1 LRVPHE
7 QVAGLISAY
16 RRARP
21 LDTQGDIYIQI
32 FGDHRYHRSVTR
44 AAELQISHDG
54 APVYMYLLKWK
65 SPALNG
71 ILRTPHTL
79 CLAFAFGNIDR
90 ATGITGT
97 GAERYPLQEEM
108 AGAWLAF
115 ASSGNPN
122 HRGLTTWHPYART
135 ARATMVFDTE
145 THLVNDPLQEERV
158 AFESYPRYE
167 PAIGEAEGNW

>member
-1 LRVPHE
+1 
-7 QVAGLISAY
+7 
-16 RRARP
+16 
-21 LDTQGDIYIQI
+21 
-32 FGDHRYHRSVTR
+32 
-44 AAELQISHDG
+44 
-54 APVYMYLLKWK
+54 M
-65 SPALNG
+65 
-71 ILRTPHTL
+71 

-122 HRGLTTWHPYART
+122 HRGLTTWHHYART